1 MRSSGACV
9 LPPCAHQGAN
19 KAVSPLTHLAAGAAC
34 ACPRR
39 RSQPEDA
46 TPPAPHTQ
54 STNPSPNTAQTR
66 HYRSRPT
73 RPLYLHPAPVPP
85 PTRGRPPQAPAISQ
99 RTPTPP
105 TRHYSNSIIPAT
117 YIPRAPPLRLPAPIS
132 SLPGPV
138 RPSESPSRRP
148 EAAAGKL
155 RSQGTRS
162 SGPARLGL
170 SRGTP
175 CLLPALSLDL
185 GIKEPCPAGGAVREG
200 WKGVDEGSLACG
212 VVVPRS

>member
-66 HYRSRPT
+66 HYRPRPT
-73 RPLYLHPAPVPP
+73 RPLYLHPAPCRPRPEDGHPRPP
-85 PTRGRPPQAPAISQ
+85 PSAKGRRPLPHDTTQTQPSQPLTSRALLRCASPRRSPPSLALAG
-99 RTPTPP
+99 
-105 TRHYSNSIIPAT
+105 
-117 YIPRAPPLRLPAPIS
+117 PLR
-132 SLPGPV
+132 V
-138 RPSESPSRRP
+138 RLVALKP
-148 EAAAGKL
+148 
-155 RSQGTRS
+155 
-162 SGPARLGL
+162 RLG
-170 SRGTP
+170 SCGRK
-175 CLLPALSLDL
+175 AR
-185 GIKEPCPAGGAVREG
+185 GAVG
-200 WKGVDEGSLACG
+200 LLDSGSVEARHG
-212 VVVPRS
+212 S